1 MRSPSGTPSEKSK
14 TTRAGFGREGPPLAG
29 TRQKCSDSKRSKA
42 TPWIW
47 LNVGLL
53 ALVVVL
59 LVFVSGCGSTWK
71 GSVGAV
77 LGKDNRTGRVYVRD
91 VPQGMGAEKAGILV
105 EDEVTAIDGTPVA
118 KMSPEEVHGA
128 LAGAVGSKVTLTLLR
143 RGALVTVVVERG
155 PLRVEEKK

>member
-1 MRSPSGTPSEKSK
+1 MTSFHMGICVRSPSGTPSEKSGA
-14 TTRAGFGREGPPLAG
+14 TRAGIGHEGPPLVG

-47 LNVGLL
+47 LNVGLVTL
-53 ALVVVL
+53 VALL

-91 VPQGMGAEKAGILV
+91 VPQDMGAAKAGILV
-105 EDEVTAIDGTPVA
+105 DDEVTAIDGTPV
-118 KMSPEEVHGA
+118 
-128 LAGAVGSKVTLTLLR
+128 
-143 RGALVTVVVERG
+143 
-155 PLRVEEKK
+155 